1 MKDFA
6 CFARMWLM
14 QFMDNGT
21 AVLLIDLYNDFIYPD
36 GKWYGNVKASF
47 EATETAAHIPIYYCL
62 HQQYKPRNY
71 DGWNRM
77 TSYHIGMKEGR
88 VIEEGSW
95 GAQIYEGL
103 EPDLANGDV
112 VVSKHWN
119 VSSFQNTDLDYL
131 LHQRDITKLA
141 CAGMTSNQCLECTA
155 RYGKELGY
163 DVTLLSNATAGFTI
177 EQKDAAVNLIWPL
190 LVERFMSVEEWAA
203 SIGAPKQ

>member
-1 MKDFA
+1 MTSTS
-6 CFARMWLM
+6 
-14 QFMDNGT
+14 GT
-21 AVLLIDLYNDFIYPD
+21 AVLLIDPYNDFIHPE
-36 GKWYGNVKASF
+36 GKWYGNVKESL
-47 EATETAAHIPIYYCL
+47 EATETVKHMRRLIQAARAAHIPIYYCL
-62 HQQYKPRNY
+62 HQQYKPGNY

-95 GAQIYEGL
+95 GAQIYEGM
-103 EPDLANGDV
+103 EPDLTNGDV

-119 VSSFQNTDLDYL
+119 ASSFQNTDLDYL
-131 LHQRDITKLA
+131 LHQRDITKLV

-190 LVERFMSVEEWAA
+190 LVERVMTVEEWAD